1 MVKIIH
7 VHGKNNLLMVQT
19 AAIAEL
25 HRFRDS
31 LIVYTNNVISRR
43 NAFCWVT
50 FSCPSRHAVH
60 SEIFFVRSGDEFPC
74 GKSHAKPSCHFSSS
88 EPWLIERP
96 GEWSGPLTANFN
108 FAVTNVQGWQSVT
121 VNAVLDTQTHNYAH
135 ARTQITRQPLGLL
148 GSIVFSVKACR
159 SLGGSGG
166 MLPGKFW
173 NLESLNGWKC
183 IRILQILCFL
193 NLK

>member
-7 VHGKNNLLMVQT
+7 VHGKNSLLMVQT

-60 SEIFFVRSGDEFPC
+60 SENFFVRSGDKFPC

-108 FAVTNVQGWQSVT
+108 FAVTNVQGWQECHGGRRAWHT
-121 VNAVLDTQTHNYAH
+121 DAQLR
-135 ARTQITRQPLGLL
+135 ARTHANYQTT
-148 GSIVFSVKACR
+148 
-159 SLGGSGG
+159 SGAFG
-166 MLPGKFW
+166 
-173 NLESLNGWKC
+173 
-183 IRILQILCFL
+183 
-193 NLK
+193 